1 MIMMKDYLQ
10 QAVVV
15 EIQQQPWV
23 LYNIK
28 ICEKFPNNK
37 SYYTFLVNYIQ
48 LKLIS

>member
-28 ICEKFPNNK
+28 ICEMSPNNTN
-37 SYYTFLVNYIQ
+37 YDTF
-48 LKLIS
+48 

>member
-23 LYNIK
+23 LYSIE

-37 SYYTFLVNYIQ
+37 SYYIFLVNCIQ
-48 LKLIS
+48 FKLIS

>member
-1 MIMMKDYLQ
+1 MMKDYLQ

-37 SYYTFLVNYIQ
+37 SYYTLKFLVNCI
-48 LKLIS
+48 